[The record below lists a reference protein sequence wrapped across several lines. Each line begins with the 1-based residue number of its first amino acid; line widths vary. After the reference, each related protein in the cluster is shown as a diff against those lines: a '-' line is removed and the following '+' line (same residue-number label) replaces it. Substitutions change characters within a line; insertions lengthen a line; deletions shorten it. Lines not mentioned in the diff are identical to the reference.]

1 MQNLAELFESAD
13 RALLAQWAIAVEAGV
28 VPGERSTGE
37 LSEHMPSLL
46 HALATE
52 GGHRVHASGGAA
64 QLREGFEL
72 ASVVREYRL
81 LLDTALDFAERATTP
96 LPTREVRMLANRIGS
111 ALHNA
116 TAEHGRRQAVASRAN
131 AAHDALRA
139 VELFEHAPAIIGQV
153 TGPDHVF
160 TFANAWFRQ
169 LVGGRRLV
177 GLRLLEAIPE
187 LGSQRVA
194 TLLDRVFASGAP
206 FVARAMPA
214 SLDRTGAGEVREG
227 LFDFVYQPTRDATG
241 QVDGVFIHAVEVT
254 EHADRA
260 QRLADIDES
269 LRAAEEQR
277 NELSFLLRQAPV
289 AITLFSGS
297 KHVIELANPGVCR
310 LWGRTEAQVVGKPL
324 FEALPEAAGQGF
336 EALLAEVRA
345 TGVPFVGKELLARL
359 SRSEGG
365 ALEDVY
371 MDFVYQPLFNLHGAV
386 DNILVVANEVTER
399 VRAREALEAAR
410 VAAESQRAKL
420 NEIFMQAPAMVA
432 VLRGPSHVFE
442 LVNPA
447 YTAAIG
453 GREVRG
459 LPILEALPELVG
471 QGFVELLDGVYA
483 TGEPVV
489 GNEVMVHL
497 DRLGV
502 GTTEAAYFDFVYRA
516 LNDQDVDTLDGILVF
531 GVDVTEQV
539 LARREI
545 EGIAQERKTL
555 LDDARAARALAEH
568 ASRSMDE
575 FLATVSHELRT
586 PLTAIL
592 GWARLLRADEVPE
605 ATRAKAIAT
614 IERNAVVQAQLI
626 EDLLDVSRIISGKM
640 RLEIGPLDLRS
651 VIEAALDV
659 VRPAA
664 DAKGVQLAALF
675 DGHVPDVTGDGSRL
689 QQVAWNLLSNAVKFT
704 PRGGRVEIRLSPAD
718 AFVEITVTDTG
729 QGMAAP
735 FVAHAFE
742 RFRQADGAT
751 TRSHGGLG
759 LGLAIVKNIVEL
771 HGGSVRAS
779 SAGLGEGSSF
789 VVQLPLG
796 VAHPPSAARPPS
808 ERPSSR
814 SAAPASG
821 SGMDGLR
828 ILVVEDEDD
837 ARELLVTILERA
849 GAIVS
854 AASSAREA
862 LAVLERERP
871 TVILSDIGMPGED
884 GHALVRQI
892 RALGSESIARTPAV
906 ALTAFARPEDRT
918 RALDAGFDSYVS
930 KPVEPRDLF
939 AAITSAAALR
949 STARH

>member
-1 MQNLAELFESAD
+1 MQNFAELFEFDARSV
-13 RALLAQWAIAVEAGV
+13 LAQWTAAVQDGI
-28 VPGERSTGE
+28 VPGGRSTGE

-46 HALATE
+46 HALASE
-52 GGHRVHASGGAA
+52 DGHRVHASGGAA

-72 ASVVREYRL
+72 AAVVREYRL
-81 LLDTALDFAERATTP
+81 LLDTALDFAERAATP
-96 LPTREVRMLANRIGS
+96 LPTREVRIFAGRIGS
-111 ALHNA
+111 ALDNA
-116 TAEHGRRQAVASRAN
+116 TAEHGRRQAVASRA
-131 AAHDALRA
+131 AAARDASRVA
-139 VELFEHAPAIIGQV
+139 ELFEHAPAIIGHV
-153 TGPDHVF
+153 TGPEHVF
-160 TFANAWFRQ
+160 TFANEWFRR
-169 LVGGRRLV
+169 LVGARRLV
-177 GLRLLEAIPE
+177 GLAFLDALPE
-187 LGSQRVA
+187 LRNQAFA

-214 SLDRTGAGEVREG
+214 SLDRTGTGDVREG
-227 LFDFVYQPTRDATG
+227 LFDFVYQPTRDASG

-260 QRLADIDES
+260 QRRADVDES

-310 LWGRTEAQVVGKPL
+310 LWGRTEAEVLGKPL

-345 TGVPFVGKELLARL
+345 TGVPFVGNELLARL

-365 ALEDVY
+365 ELEDVY
-371 MDFVYQPLFNLHGAV
+371 MDFVYQPLFDLHGAV

-410 VAAESQRAKL
+410 IAAESQRAKL
-420 NEIFMQAPAMVA
+420 NELFMQAPAMVA

-453 GREVRG
+453 GREVLG
-459 LPILEALPELVG
+459 LPIREALPDLAG
-471 QGFVELLDGVYA
+471 QGFFELLDGVYA

-489 GNEVMVHL
+489 GTEVLVHF
-497 DRLGV
+497 DRSGLGRP
-502 GTTEAAYFDFVYRA
+502 EAAYFDFVYRA
-516 LNDQDVDTLDGILVF
+516 LRDPAVDTLDGVLVF

-539 LARREI
+539 LARRKI
-545 EGIAQERKTL
+545 EEIAQERKAL
-555 LDDARAARALAEH
+555 LDDARAARAFAEH
-568 ASRSMDE
+568 ASRAMDE

-605 ATRAKAIAT
+605 EKRAKAIAT

-640 RLEIGPLDLRS
+640 RLEIGPIELRS

-664 DAKGVQLAALF
+664 DAKGVQLTAVF
-675 DGHVPDVTGDGSRL
+675 DGHVTDVTGDGSRL

-704 PRGGRVEIRLSPAD
+704 PRGGRVEIRLTAAN

-729 QGMAAP
+729 HGMAAP
-735 FVAHAFE
+735 FVEHAFE

-771 HGGSVRAS
+771 HGGSVSAS

-789 VVQLPLG
+789 VVQLPL
-796 VAHPPSAARPPS
+796 VADQPPSSATHPPG
-808 ERPSSR
+808 ERPSGR
-814 SAAPASG
+814 SLAPASG
-821 SGMDGLR
+821 SGMAGMR
-828 ILVVEDEDD
+828 ILVVEDEED
-837 ARELLVTILERA
+837 ARELLVALLERA

-862 LAVLERERP
+862 LAVLEREP
-871 TVILSDIGMPGED
+871 PAVVLSDIGMPGED
-884 GHALVRQI
+884 GYALIRRI
-892 RALGSESIARTPAV
+892 RALGSENIARTPAV

-918 RALDAGFDSYVS
+918 RALDAGFDSHVS
-930 KPVEPRDLF
+930 KPIEPNELF
-939 AAITSAAALR
+939 AAIISLAAR
-949 STARH
+949 R